1 MLDAPGTLVLYA
13 QWEPI
18 KYFVHFDGNLAGGP
32 AMQSLEIAYEQ
43 AFSLP
48 PCQFVFENEGLVNSK
63 FLGWNTARDGS
74 GEGFADEASVINL
87 CNEAG
92 DSITLYAQWEDPEPA
107 PTPDPGPGPDPGPDP
122 EPSPEPGPDPGP
134 APSGGTDASGSTSG
148 GDLADGSGAGAGS
161 VPATGDI
168 AGKGAAVAMGMMLLA
183 LISAAAY
190 RVRNAR

>member
-1 MLDAPGTLVLYA
+1 
-13 QWEPI
+13 
-18 KYFVHFDGNLAGGP
+18 
-32 AMQSLEIAYEQ
+32 MQSLEIAFDQ

-48 PCQFVFENEGLVNSK
+48 PCQFVFENEGLENSK

-87 CNEAG
+87 CSKAG
-92 DSITLYAQWEDPEPA
+92 DSITLYAQWEDPKPA
-107 PTPDPGPGPDPGPDP
+107 PAPDPGPGPDPGPDP
-122 EPSPEPGPDPGP
+122 EPSPEPGPGPDPGSTPGPKP
-134 APSGGTDASGSTSG
+134 APSGGADASGSTSG
-148 GDLADGSGAGAGS
+148 GDSADGSGAGAGS

>member
-1 MLDAPGTLVLYA
+1 
-13 QWEPI
+13 
-18 KYFVHFDGNLAGGP
+18 
-32 AMQSLEIAYEQ
+32 MQSLEIAYDQ

-48 PCQFVFENEGLVNSK
+48 PCQFVFENEGLENSK

-87 CNEAG
+87 CDEAG

-107 PTPDPGPGPDPGPDP
+107 PAPDPGPGPEPGPEP
-122 EPSPEPGPDPGP
+122 EPSPSE
-134 APSGGTDASGSTSG
+134 GTDPSGSTSG
-148 GDLADGSGAGAGS
+148 GDSADGSGAGAGS